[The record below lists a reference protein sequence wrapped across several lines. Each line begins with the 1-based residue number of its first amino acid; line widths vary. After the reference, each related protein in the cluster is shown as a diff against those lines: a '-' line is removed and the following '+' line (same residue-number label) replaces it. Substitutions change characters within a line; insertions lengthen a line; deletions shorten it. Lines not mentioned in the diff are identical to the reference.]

1 MENLNFD
8 CDRCF
13 NHVLSK
19 KVFKTFASR
28 WKDKRSYFQTKIKGN
43 IAKNFS
49 KDFLAKV
56 TSLTAATSIHR
67 DCIPKF
73 TSNNCGEMESLTV
86 LLTREQMEIFY
97 SQEKHIIVKRGF
109 GCGNT
114 IVAAAM
120 LQKIS
125 ESLGKHEKFFFI
137 CYDS

>member
-28 WKDKRSYFQTKIKGN
+28 WKDKRSYFQTKSKGN

-86 LLTREQMEIFY
+86 LLTREQMKIFY

-109 GCGNT
+109 WVRKYNSRSCN
-114 IVAAAM
+114 VA
-120 LQKIS
+120 KN
-125 ESLGKHEKFFFI
+125 F
-137 CYDS
+137 